1 MGAQR
6 PPLRP
11 RRTASGGEAARR
23 VLYVV
28 GARPNF
34 VKMAPVVREMRRL
47 APWIEH
53 IIVHTGQHYDVEM
66 CDIFF
71 DELGLPKPDRLL
83 GVGSGAHGV
92 QTARALERLEAVLE
106 ELRPDAVVVPG
117 DVNSTLAAAL
127 AAAKLGIRIAHLEA
141 GLRSFDRSMP
151 EEINRVLV
159 DQLARW
165 CFIHSPEAEGHL
177 NREGIGSDRVRFV
190 GNTMIDTLVRL
201 RPRVSESEIHLKL
214 GVERHAYLLV
224 TLHRPALV
232 DGPLLAQVI
241 GALSKVASRLPVVFP
256 VHPRTRARLRVRAA
270 TPPDLVLVD
279 PVAYL
284 DFLALETFA
293 AGVLTDSGGVQ
304 EETTFLARS
313 LLHPAREHRTAHH
326 ANARDQQA
334 ARAPSRS
341 DYRDP
346 QLARRAPRGV
356 AKSRRLGRQG
366 CYSRRGRA
374 RKRTRRVHPEPGEAS
389 RPSDGLRVACA
400 QDRLVSSLDARS
412 RPLGLAGT
420 RRSALDR
427 AGAEHVSS

>member
-1 MGAQR
+1 MDAQR
-6 PPLRP
+6 PRMRP
-11 RRTASGGEAARR
+11 KRAASGDGAARR
-23 VLYVV
+23 ILYVV

-66 CDIFF
+66 SGIFF
-71 DELGLPKPDRLL
+71 DELGLPKPDRVL
-83 GVGSGAHGV
+83 GVGSGTHGI

-127 AAAKLGIRIAHLEA
+127 AAAKLEIRIAHLEA

-177 NREGIGSDRVRFV
+177 NREGIGRDRVRFV

-201 RPRVSESEIHLKL
+201 RPRISESEIHLKL

-256 VHPRTRARLRVRAA
+256 VHPRTRARLRA
-270 TPPDLVLVD
+270 
-279 PVAYL
+279 
-284 DFLALETFA
+284 
-293 AGVLTDSGGVQ
+293 
-304 EETTFLARS
+304 
-313 LLHPAREHRTAHH
+313 
-326 ANARDQQA
+326 
-334 ARAPSRS
+334 
-341 DYRDP
+341 
-346 QLARRAPRGV
+346 
-356 AKSRRLGRQG
+356 
-366 CYSRRGRA
+366 
-374 RKRTRRVHPEPGEAS
+374 
-389 RPSDGLRVACA
+389 
-400 QDRLVSSLDARS
+400 
-412 RPLGLAGT
+412 
-420 RRSALDR
+420 
-427 AGAEHVSS
+427 